1 MFQNYSKTQTDLR
14 NYKPPLLH
22 MAIKFNVEAE

>member
-1 MFQNYSKTQTDLR
+1 MFQNYAKTQTDLR
-14 NYKPPLLH
+14 NYKPTLLH